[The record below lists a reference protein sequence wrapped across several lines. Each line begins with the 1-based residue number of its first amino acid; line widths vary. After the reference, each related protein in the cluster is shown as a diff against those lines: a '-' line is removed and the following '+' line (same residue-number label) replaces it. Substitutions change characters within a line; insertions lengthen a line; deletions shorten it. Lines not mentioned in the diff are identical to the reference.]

1 MKKLVFLC
9 IASCGLVLASC
20 GGTTA
25 SDNPDVIVEDVSDK
39 DSIAEPQVIE
49 GESVQIQEEEP
60 KIEDDKLKQLKK
72 KV

>member
-9 IASCGLVLASC
+9 IASCGLALASC
-20 GGTTA
+20 GGMSA

-49 GESVQIQEEEP
+49 EESMNIKEEEP
-60 KIEDDKLKQLKK
+60 RKEDDKLKKVIK